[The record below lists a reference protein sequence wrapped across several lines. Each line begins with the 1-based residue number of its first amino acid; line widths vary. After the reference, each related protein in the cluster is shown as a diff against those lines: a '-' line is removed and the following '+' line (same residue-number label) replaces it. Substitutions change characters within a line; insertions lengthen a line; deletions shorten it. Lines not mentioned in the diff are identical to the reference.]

1 MNTTISQ
8 GQLRGR
14 RADGIDAYLGIPYA
28 TANRFEPP
36 QPAPP
41 WTGMRDAT
49 QVGPAAPQPRSRLA
63 DVIGDRSLEQSEDCL
78 NLNVWSPS
86 EPAGTPRPVLVFLH
100 GGGFSTGSGGL
111 AWYDGA
117 RLARR
122 GDFVVVTINY
132 RLGALGYLRLEHDNL
147 GLLDQLQALRWVQ
160 ENIAAFGGDPAAV
173 TVAGQSGGALSIVA
187 MRKPDGLFQRAI
199 LESPPLGLRPQT
211 QDVAA
216 AMAAEFVEILG
227 SDPYTAAVDDI
238 LAAQLEL
245 AVRHPG
251 PIPPFHLVGDE
262 LTALPD
268 VDVLIGWCRDEAKAY
283 GAGPEVTESLFST
296 PIKSYAEQLESA
308 WVYRFDWSAPGNPLG
323 ACHNLELPFVFGN
336 LDACRDAAMLT
347 GAADDGLTAMVDV
360 VQTAW
365 TAFVRDGNP
374 GWPASDLHVLD
385 LP

>member
-8 GQLRGR
+8 GRLRGHHVS
-14 RADGIDAYLGIPYA
+14 GVVAYLGIPYA
-28 TANRFEPP
+28 TAIRFEPP

-41 WTGMRDAT
+41 WTGVRDAS

-63 DVIGDRSLEQSEDCL
+63 EVIGDRAPEQSEDCL
-78 NLNVWSPS
+78 NLNVWTPS
-86 EPAGTPRPVLVFLH
+86 EPSSTPRPVLVFLH
-100 GGGFSTGSGGL
+100 GGSFSTGSGGL

-117 RLARR
+117 QLARR

-160 ENIAAFGGDPAAV
+160 DNIAAFGGDPGAV

-199 LESPPLGLRPQT
+199 LQSPPLGLRPQT
-211 QDVAA
+211 PDEAD

-227 SDPYTAAVDDI
+227 SDPHTATVDAV

-245 AVRHPG
+245 AARHPG

-262 LTALPD
+262 LTTVPEVEFLM
-268 VDVLIGWCRDEAKAY
+268 GWCRDEAQAY
-283 GAGPEVTESLFST
+283 GAPPELTESLFST
-296 PIKSYAEQLESA
+296 PITSYAEQLESA

-323 ACHNLELPFVFGN
+323 ACHCIELPFVFGN
-336 LDACRDAAMLT
+336 LAACRDAAMLT
-347 GAADDGLTAMVDV
+347 GAGDDELTAMVDV

-365 TAFVRDGNP
+365 IAFVRDGNP
-374 GWPASDLHVLD
+374 GWPASGLHVLE